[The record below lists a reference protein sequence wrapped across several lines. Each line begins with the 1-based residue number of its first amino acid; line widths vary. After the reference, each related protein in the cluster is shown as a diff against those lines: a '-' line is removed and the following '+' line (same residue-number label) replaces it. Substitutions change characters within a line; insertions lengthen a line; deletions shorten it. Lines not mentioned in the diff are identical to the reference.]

1 MTDFSDYDRE
11 ELYETLVKLERA
23 REQEKTLRETAESLL
38 SGLHILSSA
47 RSLEEMFDQLF
58 GVMRSLLPF
67 DDGFVLLLRA
77 DGDLKTIIST
87 SAQFEDIVW
96 RPGNVFRR
104 VFAGEPVISFDV
116 GKIPEWREQPA
127 AVRTGVCSAIH
138 ASFLTEN
145 RKGIFIF
152 THHRRAFFSR
162 QHLAMMQRFVP
173 LISQALVNLE
183 YQQLL
188 RETIEKRTSELR
200 QLQKAKEQVEAA
212 SRAKSEFLAN
222 MSHELRTPLN
232 AIIGFSGIILQETFG
247 PLDHA
252 QYREYIQDIKI
263 SGEHL
268 LELITDILDVSAI
281 EAGRIELSEDIID
294 VAGFIENTCHLI
306 VPRILRK
313 NIRLVTDVPD
323 SLPHI
328 RADARR
334 FRQILLNLLSN
345 AVKFTPEGGKIVLS
359 AESGEDR
366 AVRIVLTDTGIGMNE
381 QGLEKAMAPFGQ
393 VESAHNKKYDG
404 IGLGLPI
411 TQNLV
416 RMHGGRL
423 EVESQ
428 EGAGTTVRVFF
439 PPDRSILSRK
449 EISPPLPG
457 DSENAEIKKRDVKCG

>member
-1 MTDFSDYDRE
+1 MTDFSGYDRE

-23 REQEKTLRETAESLL
+23 REQEKALRETAESLL

-47 RSLEEMFDQLF
+47 RSLEDMFDQLF

-67 DDGFVLLLRA
+67 DDGFVLLSCA
-77 DGDLKTIIST
+77 NGDLKTIIST
-87 SAQFEDIVW
+87 SAQFEDVVW
-96 RPGNVFRR
+96 RPGSVFRR
-104 VFAGEPVISFDV
+104 VFAGEPVVSFDV

-127 AVRTGVCSAIH
+127 AVRAGVCSAIH

-152 THHRRAFFSR
+152 THRKRAFFSR

-188 RETIEKRTSELR
+188 HETIEKRTSELR
-200 QLQKAKEQVEAA
+200 QLQKAKEQAEAA

-232 AIIGFSGIILQETFG
+232 AIIGFSGIILQEAFG
-247 PLDHA
+247 PLEHA
-252 QYREYIQDIKI
+252 QYREYIQDIKL

-268 LELITDILDVSAI
+268 LELINDILDVSAI
-281 EAGRIELSEDIID
+281 EAGKVDLHETVID
-294 VAGFIENTCHLI
+294 VAELVSNTCHLI
-306 VPRILRK
+306 EPRILRK
-313 NIRLVTDVPD
+313 NIRLMTEIPD
-323 SLPHI
+323 GLPHI

-359 AESGEDR
+359 AESDEDR
-366 AVRIVLTDTGIGMNE
+366 AVRIVLTDTGIGMSE
-381 QGLEKAMAPFGQ
+381 HGLEKAMTPFGQ
-393 VESAHNKKYDG
+393 VESAHNKKYNG

-416 RMHGGRL
+416 EMHGGRL
-423 EVESQ
+423 EIESKK
-428 EGAGTTVRVFF
+428 GAGTTVRVFF
-439 PPDRSILSRK
+439 PPDRSIISR
-449 EISPPLPG
+449 EETTPPVPD
-457 DSENAEIKKRDVKCG
+457 DSENTEIKKGM